1 MRGMAVFAGIAMRRV
16 ATLAAGIA
24 LTAAVQL
31 SAQRTWTA
39 DNGNGTFSNPL
50 FYDEFSDPDLIRI
63 GDDYF
68 LTGTTMHAM
77 PGLPVLHSRDLV
89 NWELMSYA
97 LDRLDLGPEFR
108 LEGGKEIYGRGIWAP
123 TFRYHDG
130 IFHIFSN
137 VNGQTTQHFS
147 AKSPRGPWT
156 RTAMKKSLHDL
167 SVLFDDD
174 GKVYVVWGYQ
184 DMHFAQLDS
193 TLTDIVPET
202 ERVLFAKDA
211 GMGEGAHFYKI
222 GGKYF
227 IISAWYA
234 QRMRLPAARADRP
247 EGPYEV
253 NNELSADETFGLR
266 EGWRLRGNGT
276 GPQIIMTPPNLTGH
290 GHMSMHQGGIVQTP
304 FGEWW
309 GFSMM
314 DANSVGRLTALSP
327 VTWKDGWPY
336 FGLPGNLG
344 RTPRIWVKP
353 KSSSPSVPHA
363 PYQRNDSFSGPGLA
377 NVWQW
382 NHVSDDTQWS
392 LRERPGFLRLHSLPS
407 ADFWTARNTLTQRAV
422 GPRSTA
428 TTMLDAAGM
437 RENDIAGL
445 ALLDRPYAWIG
456 VRRSKSGLA
465 LQQYDQRTDSAVEA
479 PMRGTHVW
487 LRVDSDFLTEQSRFS
502 YSTDGNRWTP
512 LGKPF
517 TTVFQLKTFQGVRF
531 ALFHYNTGGAAGGVA
546 DFDRFGV
553 YEPNPRGLM
562 RPIPIG
568 RTITLS
574 GAGRETPLAVDGQA
588 RFTVVDRTLGR
599 VALRSGTRY
608 VSVSRTSDSTS
619 IVRLRDG
626 APGAGETFQWMETM
640 YGDIVLMSL
649 ATNRYLFLD
658 TDGRVTSSSRG
669 PEPDPTDGTALRWR
683 RASGM
688 R

>member
-1 MRGMAVFAGIAMRRV
+1 MRRV
-16 ATLAAGIA
+16 AALAAVIA
-24 LTAAVQL
+24 VTAAARG
-31 SAQRTWTA
+31 STQRTWTA

-50 FYDEFSDPDLIRI
+50 FYDEFSDPDLIRV
-63 GDDYF
+63 GDDYY

-108 LEGGKEIYGRGIWAP
+108 LEGGKDIYGRGIWAP
-123 TFRYHDG
+123 SFRYHDG
-130 IFHIFSN
+130 TFHIFSN
-137 VNGQTTQHFS
+137 VNGQTTQHFT

-156 RTAMKKSLHDL
+156 RTAMKRSLHDL

-174 GKVYVVWGYQ
+174 GRVYVVWGYQ

-234 QRMRLPAARADRP
+234 QRMRLPAARADHP

-253 NNELSADETFGLR
+253 NKELSADETFGLR

-276 GPQIIMTPPNLTGH
+276 GPQIVMTPPNPAGR
-290 GHMSMHQGGIVQTP
+290 GHMSMHQGGVVQTP

-327 VTWKDGWPY
+327 ITWKDGWPY

-344 RTPRIWVKP
+344 RTPRIWLKP
-353 KSSSPSVPHA
+353 KTASSGAPHA

-382 NHVSDDTQWS
+382 NHVPDDSKWS
-392 LRERPGFLRLHSLPS
+392 LRERPGFLRLHSLPA

-428 TTMLDAAGM
+428 TTILDAAGM
-437 RENDIAGL
+437 RENDVAGL

-456 VRRSKSGLA
+456 VRRSSSGLT
-465 LQQYDQRTDSAVEA
+465 LQQLDQLTDSPVEA
-479 PMRGTHVW
+479 PMHGTRVW
-487 LRVDSDFLTEQSRFS
+487 LRVESDFLTEHSRFS
-502 YSTDGNRWTP
+502 YSIDGKQWTT

-531 ALFHYNTGGAAGGVA
+531 ALFHYNTGGAPGGAA
-546 DFDRFGV
+546 DFDRMDV
-553 YEPNPRGLM
+553 SEPNPRGLM
-562 RPIPIG
+562 QPIPMG
-568 RTITLS
+568 RTIKLTT
-574 GAGRETPLAVDGQA
+574 AGRETPLAVDGQD
-588 RFTVVDRTLGR
+588 RFTVVDRTPGR

-608 VSVSRTSDSTS
+608 VSVTRTSDSTS
-619 IVRLRDG
+619 TVRLRDG
-626 APGAGETFQWMETM
+626 APGESETFQWMETM

-658 TDGRVTSSSRG
+658 ADGRVTASSRG

-683 RASGM
+683 RASGTK
-688 R
+688 

>member
-1 MRGMAVFAGIAMRRV
+1 MTSLRAIAF
-16 ATLAAGIA
+16 AAGIS
-24 LTAAVQL
+24 LVVAARTD
-31 SAQRTWTA
+31 AQPTWTA

-50 FYDEFSDPDLIRI
+50 FYDEFSDPDLIRV
-63 GDDYF
+63 GDDFY

-97 LDRLDLGPEFR
+97 LDRLDLGPRYR
-108 LEGGKEIYGRGIWAP
+108 LEGGEIYGQGIWAP
-123 TFRYHDG
+123 SFRYHNG
-130 IFHIFSN
+130 TFHIFTN
-137 VNGQTTQHFS
+137 VNGQTTQHFT
-147 AKSPRGPWT
+147 AKSPRGPWS

-193 TLTDIVPET
+193 TLTDLVPGT

-222 GGKYF
+222 DGTYF

-234 QRMRLPAARADRP
+234 QRMRLPAARANRP

-253 NNELSADETFGLR
+253 NKELSADEVFGLR
-266 EGWRLRGNGT
+266 EGYRVRGNGT
-276 GPQIIMTPPNLTGH
+276 GPQLLLSPPSVTGGGR
-290 GHMSMHQGGIVQTP
+290 GHMSMHQGGLVQTP

-344 RTPRIWVKP
+344 RTPRVWVKP
-353 KSSSPSVPHA
+353 KTSTARAPRA
-363 PYQRNDSFSGPGLA
+363 PYQRSDAFSGPRLA

-382 NHVSDDTQWS
+382 NHVPDDSKWS
-392 LRERPGFLRLHSLPS
+392 LSERAGFLRLHSLPA

-428 TTMLDAAGM
+428 TTVLDASGL
-437 RENDIAGL
+437 RESDVAGL
-445 ALLDRPYAWIG
+445 ALLNRPYAWIG
-456 VRRSKSGLA
+456 VRRSANGLS
-465 LQQYDQRTDSAVEA
+465 LQQYDQLTDSTVET
-479 PMRGTHVW
+479 PMRGERVW
-487 LRVDSDFLTEQSRFS
+487 LRVESDFLTEQSRFH
-502 YSTDGNRWTP
+502 YSTDGKQWKL
-512 LGKPF
+512 LGKSFP
-517 TTVFQLKTFQGVRF
+517 TAFQLKTFQGVRF
-531 ALFHYNTGGAAGGVA
+531 ALFHYNTGGTAGGVA
-546 DFDRFGV
+546 DFDEMDIL
-553 YEPNPRGLM
+553 EPNPRGLM
-562 RPIPIG
+562 QPIPVG
-568 RTITLS
+568 RTIALS
-574 GAGRETPLAVDGQA
+574 AAGRATPFSVDGQD
-588 RFTVVDRTLGR
+588 RFTIVDRTLGR
-599 VALRSGTRY
+599 VALRSGASY

-619 IVRLRDG
+619 TVHLRG
-626 APGAGETFQWMETM
+626 GTPGASETFQWMETM

-658 TDGRVTSSSRG
+658 TDGRVTASSRG

-683 RASGM
+683 SAS
-688 R
+688 RTK

>member
-1 MRGMAVFAGIAMRRV
+1 
-16 ATLAAGIA
+16 
-24 LTAAVQL
+24 
-31 SAQRTWTA
+31 
-39 DNGNGTFSNPL
+39 
-50 FYDEFSDPDLIRI
+50 
-63 GDDYF
+63 
-68 LTGTTMHAM
+68 
-77 PGLPVLHSRDLV
+77 
-89 NWELMSYA
+89 
-97 LDRLDLGPEFR
+97 
-108 LEGGKEIYGRGIWAP
+108 
-123 TFRYHDG
+123 
-130 IFHIFSN
+130 
-137 VNGQTTQHFS
+137 
-147 AKSPRGPWT
+147 
-156 RTAMKKSLHDL
+156 
-167 SVLFDDD
+167 
-174 GKVYVVWGYQ
+174 
-184 DMHFAQLDS
+184 
-193 TLTDIVPET
+193 
-202 ERVLFAKDA
+202 
-211 GMGEGAHFYKI
+211 
-222 GGKYF
+222 
-227 IISAWYA
+227 
-234 QRMRLPAARADRP
+234 
-247 EGPYEV
+247 
-253 NNELSADETFGLR
+253 
-266 EGWRLRGNGT
+266 
-276 GPQIIMTPPNLTGH
+276 
-290 GHMSMHQGGIVQTP
+290 
-304 FGEWW
+304 
-309 GFSMM
+309 
-314 DANSVGRLTALSP
+314 
-327 VTWKDGWPY
+327 
-336 FGLPGNLG
+336 
-344 RTPRIWVKP
+344 
-353 KSSSPSVPHA
+353 
-363 PYQRNDSFSGPGLA
+363 
-377 NVWQW
+377 
-382 NHVSDDTQWS
+382 
-392 LRERPGFLRLHSLPS
+392 
-407 ADFWTARNTLTQRAV
+407 
-422 GPRSTA
+422 
-428 TTMLDAAGM
+428 MLDAAGM